1 MTKHND
7 DILQFLCQPE
17 NVPMVFEVIR
27 YQDAFH
33 RHFLDLFA
41 QLFVKDL
48 QNRYA
53 TNKELTKWRVENG
66 NFLDSTVRRPTT
78 SIRMKKEFLADNE
91 FYLNSVAQRER
102 ATLRYGICWNKPVPV
117 TVSLPAEVQTVEE
130 CLRKQSFNARTDW
143 WLGHVNIPYE
153 VGGELFVLQLA
164 QNKAGFVREII
175 DPFWTMFTQIVD
187 ALEAANYALAQW
199 QP

>member
-41 QLFVKDL
+41 RLFVEDL

-53 TNKELTKWRVENG
+53 TNK
-66 NFLDSTVRRPTT
+66 
-78 SIRMKKEFLADNE
+78 
-91 FYLNSVAQRER
+91 
-102 ATLRYGICWNKPVPV
+102 
-117 TVSLPAEVQTVEE
+117 
-130 CLRKQSFNARTDW
+130 
-143 WLGHVNIPYE
+143 
-153 VGGELFVLQLA
+153 
-164 QNKAGFVREII
+164 
-175 DPFWTMFTQIVD
+175 
-187 ALEAANYALAQW
+187 
-199 QP
+199 